1 MMWNNR
7 PRLARLETAVAAV
20 PHKTSTILNWPS
32 DFLTVPGACQ
42 ETHAEPR
49 SKLEAGKRVGG
60 RRGQSSRQP
69 AGDPGF
75 AMRIE
80 QERFNPKQFVPP
92 WVRHQHLERYRW
104 AARMVGGRRV
114 LDAACGTG
122 YGTMLLAGAGASS
135 VLGVDC
141 SPAAVAGAMRGC
153 GRPNVG
159 FAVAAADRLPVP
171 DGSYDVYVS
180 YETIEHVEDDEGLLA
195 EAARVLDP
203 GGLFLVSTPNRGL
216 LDPGI
221 SMDQKPFNKFH
232 VREYKRDEL
241 EERLGRYFQSVE
253 WFGQSAYARSY
264 VASLDWLGRFCP
276 SLAVRFHQARK
287 CLHWPWESSQCH
299 LPRAWS
305 DGSILPEILIAVC
318 RSPRP
323 GLQRRDGRQ

>member
-1 MMWNNR
+1 MGPCCSPAPAHRRSWGSIVARR
-7 PRLARLETAVAAV
+7 PWPARCGGGAAECRLRRRVGRPTARARLARM
-20 PHKTSTILNWPS
+20 TSTSPTRRSSTSRTTRASWPGS
-32 DFLTVPGACQ
+32 
-42 ETHAEPR
+42 
-49 SKLEAGKRVGG
+49 
-60 RRGQSSRQP
+60 
-69 AGDPGF
+69 
-75 AMRIE
+75 
-80 QERFNPKQFVPP
+80 
-92 WVRHQHLERYRW
+92 
-104 AARMVGGRRV
+104 AR
-114 LDAACGTG
+114 
-122 YGTMLLAGAGASS
+122 
-135 VLGVDC
+135 
-141 SPAAVAGAMRGC
+141 
-153 GRPNVG
+153 
-159 FAVAAADRLPVP
+159 
-171 DGSYDVYVS
+171 
-180 YETIEHVEDDEGLLA
+180 
-195 EAARVLDP
+195 ARP